1 MKSFTIR
8 LAGQYFTI
16 CPVCDYIREYCR
28 DYIVADDKRGPVTET
43 GGTGSESTTENTV
56 ACAAGSMSES
66 VAVCATESPVYFT
79 IATTQSDIDF
89 EREKS
94 AREDTKEGIPIRH
107 FSDAYLETL
116 AVYRKIADCLLSCDT
131 LLFHGSVIAVDGE
144 GYLFTAKSG
153 TGKSTHTRLWREYFG
168 ERAVMVNDDK
178 PLLHI
183 ADSGVTAYGTPWD
196 GKHRLST
203 NIAVPLKG
211 ICILTRDTTNH
222 IEPAEPHAAYP
233 MIVQQTNRSLS
244 ADGMKQ
250 TLSLIDRMLN
260 VVPVY
265 RLGCNMD
272 IEAARL
278 AYEGMNRLKKQEES

>member
-1 MKSFTIR
+1 MMQRMPCVFTLPPRSPISTLSVKNPPEKISKRAFPSGSFPMPTWR
-8 LAGQYFTI
+8 
-16 CPVCDYIREYCR
+16 
-28 DYIVADDKRGPVTET
+28 
-43 GGTGSESTTENTV
+43 
-56 ACAAGSMSES
+56 
-66 VAVCATESPVYFT
+66 
-79 IATTQSDIDF
+79 
-89 EREKS
+89 
-94 AREDTKEGIPIRH
+94 
-107 FSDAYLETL
+107 YL
-116 AVYRKIADCLLSCDT
+116 R
-131 LLFHGSVIAVDGE
+131 LFHGSVIAVDGE

-183 ADSGVTAYGTPWD
+183 TDSGVTAYGTPWD

-203 NIAVPLKG
+203 NTAVPLKG

-222 IEPAEPHAAYP
+222 IEQAESHAAYP
-233 MIVQQTNRSLS
+233 LIVQQTNRSLT

-250 TLSLIDRMLN
+250 TLSLIDNMLN

-265 RLGCNMD
+265 RLGCNMN
-272 IEAARL
+272 IEAARV

>member
-1 MKSFTIR
+1 MESFTIR
-8 LAGQYFTI
+8 LAGHYFTI

-28 DYIVADDKRGPVTET
+28 DYIVADDKMGAVTEI
-43 GGTGSESTTENTV
+43 V
-56 ACAAGSMSES
+56 
-66 VAVCATESPVYFT
+66 SPFYFT

-94 AREDTKEGIPIRH
+94 AREDIKEGIPIRH

-153 TGKSTHTRLWREYFG
+153 TGKSTHTRLWRGYFG

-178 PLLHI
+178 PLLRI
-183 ADSGVTAYGTPWD
+183 TACGVTAYGTPWD

-211 ICILTRDTTNH
+211 ICILTRSAKNY
-222 IEPAEPHAAYP
+222 IEPVEPHAVYP
-233 MIVQQTNRSLS
+233 LVVQQTNRSLS

-250 TLSLIDRMLN
+250 TLSLIDRMLH

-272 IEAARL
+272 IEAAMV
-278 AYEGMNRLKKQEES
+278 AYEGMKSAFHIPDQMI

>member
-28 DYIVADDKRGPVTET
+28 DYIVADVTGQSGIADGDTEYTST
-43 GGTGSESTTENTV
+43 GVGDITTE
-56 ACAAGSMSES
+56 S
-66 VAVCATESPVYFT
+66 VTR
-79 IATTQSDIDF
+79 IRITQSDIDF

-94 AREDTKEGIPIRH
+94 AKEDIKEGIPIRH

-116 AVYRKIADCLLSCDT
+116 AVYRKIADYLLSCDT

-178 PLLHI
+178 PLLHVT
-183 ADSGVTAYGTPWD
+183 DSGVTAYGTPWD

-211 ICILTRDTTNH
+211 ICILTRDIKNH
-222 IEPAEPHAAYP
+222 IEQAESHAAYP

-244 ADGMKQ
+244 SDGMKQ

-272 IEAARL
+272 TEAARM
-278 AYEGMNRLKKQEES
+278 AYEGMNRLKKQEE

>member
-1 MKSFTIR
+1 MKNVITALIIPTR
-8 LAGQYFTI
+8 
-16 CPVCDYIREYCR
+16 
-28 DYIVADDKRGPVTET
+28 KRGTFGLPYPSQILILS
-43 GGTGSESTTENTV
+43 GKN
-56 ACAAGSMSES
+56 
-66 VAVCATESPVYFT
+66 PK
-79 IATTQSDIDF
+79 
-89 EREKS
+89 ERIS
-94 AREDTKEGIPIRH
+94 KEGIPIRH

-116 AVYRKIADCLLSCDT
+116 AVYRKIADYLLSCDT

-183 ADSGVTAYGTPWD
+183 TDSGVTAYGTPWD
-196 GKHRLST
+196 GKHRLSS

-211 ICILTRDTTNH
+211 ICILTRDIKNH
-222 IEPAEPHAAYP
+222 IEQADPHAAYP
-233 MIVQQTNRSLS
+233 MIVQQTNRPLT

-265 RLGCNMD
+265 RSWLQYGAGSCKGG
-272 IEAARL
+272 L
-278 AYEGMNRLKKQEES
+278 

>member
-16 CPVCDYIREYCR
+16 CPVCDYIREYCK
-28 DYIVADDKRGPVTET
+28 DYIVADVTGQSGIADGDTEYT
-43 GGTGSESTTENTV
+43 SSGVGDITTE
-56 ACAAGSMSES
+56 S
-66 VAVCATESPVYFT
+66 VTR
-79 IATTQSDIDF
+79 IRITQSDIDF

-116 AVYRKIADCLLSCDT
+116 AVYRKIADYLLSCDT

-178 PLLHI
+178 PLLRI
-183 ADSGVTAYGTPWD
+183 TDSGVTAYGTPWD

-203 NIAVPLKG
+203 NTAVPLKG

-222 IEPAEPHAAYP
+222 IDLAESHAVYP
-233 MIVQQTNRSLS
+233 LIVQQTNRSLT

-265 RLGCNMD
+265 RLGCNMN
-272 IEAARL
+272 IEAARV
-278 AYEGMNRLKKQEES
+278 AYEGMNRLKKQEET

>member
-1 MKSFTIR
+1 MN
-8 LAGQYFTI
+8 G
-16 CPVCDYIREYCR
+16 IREYCK
-28 DYIVADDKRGPVTET
+28 DYIVADVTGQSGIADGDIEYT
-43 GGTGSESTTENTV
+43 SSGVGDITTE
-56 ACAAGSMSES
+56 S
-66 VAVCATESPVYFT
+66 VTR
-79 IATTQSDIDF
+79 IRITQSDIDF

-94 AREDTKEGIPIRH
+94 AREDIKEGIPIRR

-116 AVYRKIADCLLSCDT
+116 AVYRKIADYLLSCDT

-183 ADSGVTAYGTPWD
+183 TDSGVTAYGTPWD
-196 GKHRLST
+196 GKHRLNT
-203 NIAVPLKG
+203 NIAVPLKS

-222 IEPAEPHAAYP
+222 IKQAESHAAYP

-250 TLSLIDRMLN
+250 TLSLIDRMFTL
-260 VVPVY
+260 VPVY
-265 RLGCNMD
+265 RLGCNMN
-272 IEAARL
+272 IEAARV

>member
-1 MKSFTIR
+1 MKSFTLR

-28 DYIVADDKRGPVTET
+28 DYIVADDTED
-43 GGTGSESTTENTV
+43 
-56 ACAAGSMSES
+56 AMR
-66 VAVCATESPVYFT
+66 FR

-94 AREDTKEGIPIRH
+94 AREDIKEGIPIRH

-116 AVYRKIADCLLSCDT
+116 AVYRKIADRLLSCDT

-178 PLLHI
+178 PLLRI
-183 ADSGVTAYGTPWD
+183 TDSGVTAYGTPWD

-203 NIAVPLKG
+203 NTVVPLKG
-211 ICILTRDTTNH
+211 ICILTRNAKNH
-222 IEPAEPHAAYP
+222 IEPVEPHAVYP
-233 MIVQQTNRSLS
+233 LIVQQTNRSLS
-244 ADGMKQ
+244 VDGMKQ
-250 TLSLIDRMLN
+250 TLSLIDHMLN

-265 RLGCNMD
+265 QLGCNMN
-272 IEAARL
+272 IEAARV

>member
-1 MKSFTIR
+1 MENFTIR
-8 LAGQYFTI
+8 LAGQYFTTG
-16 CPVCDYIREYCR
+16 PVCDYIREYCK
-28 DYIVADDKRGPVTET
+28 DYIVADVTGQSGIADGDTEYT
-43 GGTGSESTTENTV
+43 SSGVGDITTE
-56 ACAAGSMSES
+56 S
-66 VAVCATESPVYFT
+66 VTR
-79 IATTQSDIDF
+79 IRITQSDIDF

-94 AREDTKEGIPIRH
+94 AREDIKESIPIRR

-183 ADSGVTAYGTPWD
+183 TDSGVTAYGTPWD

-211 ICILTRDTTNH
+211 ICILTRNAKNH
-222 IEPAEPHAAYP
+222 IEPVEPHAVYP
-233 MIVQQTNRSLS
+233 LIVQQTNRSLS
-244 ADGMKQ
+244 ADGMKH
-250 TLSLIDRMLN
+250 TLSLIDRMLH

-272 IEAARL
+272 IEAARV
-278 AYEGMNRLKKQEES
+278 AYEGMNRLKKQEEF

>member
-8 LAGQYFTI
+8 LAGQLFTI
-16 CPVCDYIREYCR
+16 CPVCDYIREYCK
-28 DYIVADDKRGPVTET
+28 DYIVADVTGQSGIADGDTEYT
-43 GGTGSESTTENTV
+43 SSGVGDITTE
-56 ACAAGSMSES
+56 S
-66 VAVCATESPVYFT
+66 VTR
-79 IATTQSDIDF
+79 IRITQSDIDF

-94 AREDTKEGIPIRH
+94 AREDIKEGIPIRH

-116 AVYRKIADCLLSCDT
+116 AVYRKIADRLLSCDT

-178 PLLHI
+178 PLLRI
-183 ADSGVTAYGTPWD
+183 TDSGVTAYGTPWD

-203 NIAVPLKG
+203 NTAVPLKG

-272 IEAARL
+272 IEAARV
-278 AYEGMNRLKKQEES
+278 AYEGMNRLKKQEEL

>member
-1 MKSFTIR
+1 MESFTIR

-16 CPVCDYIREYCR
+16 CPVYDYIREYCK
-28 DYIVADDKRGPVTET
+28 DYIVADVTGQSGIADGDTEYT
-43 GGTGSESTTENTV
+43 SSGVGDITTE
-56 ACAAGSMSES
+56 S
-66 VAVCATESPVYFT
+66 VTR
-79 IATTQSDIDF
+79 IRITQSDIDF

-116 AVYRKIADCLLSCDT
+116 AVYRKIADYLLSCDT
-131 LLFHGSVIAVDGE
+131 LLFHGSVITVDGE

-183 ADSGVTAYGTPWD
+183 TDSGMTAYGTPWD

-203 NIAVPLKG
+203 NTAVPLKG

-222 IEPAEPHAAYP
+222 IDLAESHAVYP
-233 MIVQQTNRSLS
+233 LIVQQTNRSLT

-265 RLGCNMD
+265 QLGCNMN
-272 IEAARL
+272 IEAARV
-278 AYEGMNRLKKQEES
+278 AYEGMNRLKKQEET

>member
-28 DYIVADDKRGPVTET
+28 DYIVADVKRGTATET
-43 GGTGSESTTENTV
+43 GGTV
-56 ACAAGSMSES
+56 L
-66 VAVCATESPVYFT
+66 PVYFT

-94 AREDTKEGIPIRH
+94 VREDIKEGIPIRH

-116 AVYRKIADCLLSCDT
+116 AVYRKIAGHLLSCDT

-183 ADSGVTAYGTPWD
+183 TYSGMNAYGTPWD

-203 NIAVPLKG
+203 NTAVPLKG

-222 IEPAEPHAAYP
+222 IDPAESHVVYP
-233 MIVQQTNRSLS
+233 LIVQQTNRSLT

-272 IEAARL
+272 IEAARV
-278 AYEGMNRLKKQEES
+278 AYEGMNRLMKQEES

>member
-28 DYIVADDKRGPVTET
+28 DYIMADDKRGPVTET

-66 VAVCATESPVYFT
+66 VAACATESPVYFT
-79 IATTQSDIDF
+79 IVTTQSDIDF

-116 AVYRKIADCLLSCDT
+116 AVYRKIADHLLSCDT

-168 ERAVMVNDDK
+168 ERAVMVNDEAASSYHRLWCDRIWHTLGWQAQTQHEYCSTAK
-178 PLLHI
+178 GHLHI
-183 ADSGVTAYGTPWD
+183 GKRHHKSYRTGRAACSISAYRPADEPQLIGRRNEADTVP
-196 GKHRLST
+196 HRPY
-203 NIAVPLKG
+203 A
-211 ICILTRDTTNH
+211 
-222 IEPAEPHAAYP
+222 
-233 MIVQQTNRSLS
+233 
-244 ADGMKQ
+244 
-250 TLSLIDRMLN
+250 
-260 VVPVY
+260 
-265 RLGCNMD
+265 
-272 IEAARL
+272 
-278 AYEGMNRLKKQEES
+278 